1 MYIIQNRRSSCA
13 SPTWR
18 PRLRLGL
25 QSLGSAQKDSLLL
38 NDIIYY
44 LYNRYYTY
52 CFYVKLINK

>member
-25 QSLGSAQKDSLLL
+25 QSMGLAQKDSLLL

-44 LYNRYYTY
+44 LHNII
-52 CFYVKLINK
+52 LIVFM